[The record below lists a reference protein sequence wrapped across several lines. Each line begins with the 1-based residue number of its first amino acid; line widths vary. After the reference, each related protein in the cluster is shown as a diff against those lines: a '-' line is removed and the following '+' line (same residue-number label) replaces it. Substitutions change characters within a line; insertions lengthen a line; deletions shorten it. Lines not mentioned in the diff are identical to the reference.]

1 MKRAMGIMALGAFIN
16 IALDPIFMKAMGK
29 YAIEKVFLGK
39 DFSTKKNYSEGI
51 ASEIDKEIREIIDV
65 AFTEAKDI
73 LTEYIEDLEKV
84 AMALLE
90 LETIN
95 GDQFRRLVVDGIT
108 KKELVSEVLKDKKQG
123 GPNE

>member
-1 MKRAMGIMALGAFIN
+1 MYEDIVDLLGGRVAEMLKLEDVSTGASNDIQRATDIARAMVTKYGFRDRLGLVN
-16 IALDPIFMKAMGK
+16 YSDG
-29 YAIEKVFLGK
+29 EEVFLGK

-84 AMALLE
+84 A
-90 LETIN
+90 TH
-95 GDQFRRLVVDGIT
+95 
-108 KKELVSEVLKDKKQG
+108 
-123 GPNE
+123 